1 MEWAVGSTTR
11 ALQRHGMDL
20 VYRTTVRVIDPIQGS
35 VTETPTDYTLR
46 IYPRPM
52 QATQYNYPT
61 LVGKQTVMFYL
72 AADSLAF
79 LPKPSDSITYLG
91 ESYRVNSFQAHTAHG
106 KTILYKIIGVKG

>member
-1 MEWAVGSTTR
+1 MDWAIGSTTR

-20 VYRTTVRVIDPIQGS
+20 VYRTIVRVVDPIQGS

-46 IYPRPM
+46 IFPRPM

-61 LVGKQTVMFYL
+61 LVGKQTVMFYM